1 MNTADSVIC
10 DEDGGEV
17 CVVFFFFFLNE
28 WEVFFFVRHTTFLV
42 WFCTVLS
49 LLNVISISFFLQL
62 CWALSMYYMTL
73 QVMQHVGFFKSLGFA
88 HLRILSF
95 SDSVLIDDVCITRFC
110 FCRGKRSG
118 PTSPALQLRKY
129 SQTPP
134 PQKKQL
140 SALSRRWRD

>member
-1 MNTADSVIC
+1 MKT
-10 DEDGGEV
+10 GEKYV
-17 CVVFFFFFLNE
+17 WCFFFLNE